1 MKRRLAAAAAAR
13 SGGFGRAFAGRLP
26 QERLYMKKPFMERVA
41 AFIVDRRY
49 LFVVLFV
56 ALCIFSIFTSNGV
69 DVNEDLT
76 DYLPDDSET
85 RQGLQI
91 MDREFLTYGDARVMV
106 SNITYAKAEELAEM
120 LRSVDGVKTVTLEN
134 DQDHYNAASALFE
147 VVFDGEKLDNVSIQ
161 GVENVRNALRD
172 YDTYIMT
179 EVGNPTGEIL
189 EKEMQMVFVILVVI
203 IILVLLLTSQ
213 TYAEV
218 PILLITF
225 GVSVWINKGTN
236 YWFGEI
242 SFITNS
248 IAAVLQLGLAIDYA
262 IILCHHYT
270 EERAHNTPR
279 DAVVKALTVAIPEI
293 SASSLTTISGL
304 LALAFMKIKIGSDM
318 SLVLVKAILFSMLT
332 VFLLMPA
339 LLLLMSP
346 WLDKTHHRRFL
357 PRIDGWGRFTIKSR
371 YIVPPVFVVILIAA
385 CILANHCPYVFGY
398 STLDTLKQNEYKLSE
413 KKINATFGEVNQVA
427 LIIPFEDYESE
438 AKLVEDLKELN
449 GIDHL
454 VALADTEAKDGYMVT
469 DSLTPRQFAELTDID
484 ISVSRAAYTAYCTSN
499 ENFTQAIGQLVDLSN
514 IDNCTV
520 PLIDMIKFLYEQRDV
535 YESRIDASLM
545 DDLEEMYDDLIDGE
559 RQLHT
564 KDYSRI
570 ILFLNLPVESEETYD
585 YLTVIKGVIGKYYT
599 ESYFVGETAKD
610 KDFSAAFSEDNML
623 ISILTIV
630 FVVAILLMT
639 FKSVALPL
647 LLILVI
653 QGSIW
658 INFSFPTILHS
669 NLYFL
674 AYLIVSAIM
683 MGANIDYAIVTTS
696 RFMEFKDKM
705 PKKDAIIE
713 TMNLAFP
720 TIITSGLMMVIAGI
734 LIGQMTSNAAIA
746 GIGDSLGRGT
756 IITIIIVMF
765 ILPQILLLGEKV
777 IDKTSFDV
785 PTPVSQHQSSGRVR
799 IDGMVRGEIRGQIHG
814 IVHAYV
820 DGDVNI
826 SLLSGQT
833 EPDPGED
840 TDPAPSPE
848 PEAEPEPE
856 PGEEA
861 ALQDEQPQEKEAEA
875 HEE

>member
-371 YIVPPVFVVILIAA
+371 YIVPPIFAVILIAA

-683 MGANIDYAIVTTS
+683 MGANIDYAIVISS
-696 RFMEFKDKM
+696 RYLKLKETM
-705 PKKDAIIE
+705 PYKDAMIE
-713 TMNLAFP
+713 ALNLAFP
-720 TIITSGLMMVIAGI
+720 TVVTSGSILAAAGI
-734 LIGQMTSNAAIA
+734 SIGVLSSENTVASI
-746 GIGDSLGRGT
+746 GICLGRGT
-756 IITIIIVMF
+756 LLSMFLVMGV
-765 ILPQILLLGEKV
+765 LPQILLLGDTIVE
-777 IDKTSFDV
+777 KTSFTIGHHV
-785 PTPVSQHQSSGRVR
+785 QTQNLSGAMRVN
-799 IDGMVRGEIRGQIHG
+799 GHVRGYINGYVDAEIRG
-814 IVHAYV
+814 IVNGTVSASIDIGAV
-820 DGDVNI
+820 ETE
-826 SLLSGQT
+826 GQPAVT
-833 EPDPGED
+833 D
-840 TDPAPSPE
+840 TATPAPDV
-848 PEAEPEPE
+848 
-856 PGEEA
+856 PGKEDS
-861 ALQDEQPQEKEAEA
+861 DEK
-875 HEE
+875 

>member
-49 LFVVLFV
+49 LLVVLFV

-371 YIVPPVFVVILIAA
+371 YIVPPVFAVILIAA

-438 AKLVEDLKELN
+438 AKLVDDLKELN
-449 GIDHL
+449 GVDHL

-683 MGANIDYAIVTTS
+683 MGANIDYAIVISS
-696 RFMEFKDKM
+696 RYLKLKETM
-705 PKKDAIIE
+705 PYKDAMIE
-713 TMNLAFP
+713 ALNLAFP
-720 TIITSGLMMVIAGI
+720 TVVTSGSILAAAGI
-734 LIGQMTSNAAIA
+734 SIGVLSSENTVASI
-746 GIGDSLGRGT
+746 GICLGRGT
-756 IITIIIVMF
+756 LLSMFLVMGV
-765 ILPQILLLGEKV
+765 LPQILLLGDTIVE
-777 IDKTSFDV
+777 KTSFTIGHHV
-785 PTPVSQHQSSGRVR
+785 QTQNLSGAMRVN
-799 IDGMVRGEIRGQIHG
+799 GHVRGYINGYVDAEIRG
-814 IVHAYV
+814 IVNGTVSASIDIGAV
-820 DGDVNI
+820 ETE
-826 SLLSGQT
+826 GQPAVT
-833 EPDPGED
+833 D
-840 TDPAPSPE
+840 TATPAPDV
-848 PEAEPEPE
+848 
-856 PGEEA
+856 PGKEDS
-861 ALQDEQPQEKEAEA
+861 DEK
-875 HEE
+875 

>member
-1 MKRRLAAAAAAR
+1 
-13 SGGFGRAFAGRLP
+13 
-26 QERLYMKKPFMERVA
+26 MKKPFMERVA

-438 AKLVEDLKELN
+438 AKLVNDLKELN
-449 GIDHL
+449 GVDHL

-683 MGANIDYAIVTTS
+683 MGANIDYAIVISS
-696 RFMEFKDKM
+696 RYLKLKETM
-705 PKKDAIIE
+705 PYKDAMIE
-713 TMNLAFP
+713 ALNLAFP
-720 TIITSGLMMVIAGI
+720 TVVTSGSILAAAGI
-734 LIGQMTSNAAIA
+734 SIGVLSSENTVASI
-746 GIGDSLGRGT
+746 GICLGRGT
-756 IITIIIVMF
+756 LLSMFLVMGV
-765 ILPQILLLGEKV
+765 LPQILLLGDTIVE
-777 IDKTSFDV
+777 KTSFTIGHHV
-785 PTPVSQHQSSGRVR
+785 QTQNLSGAMRVN
-799 IDGMVRGEIRGQIHG
+799 GHVRGYINGYVDAEIRG
-814 IVHAYV
+814 IVNGTVSASIDIGAV
-820 DGDVNI
+820 ETE
-826 SLLSGQT
+826 GQPAVT
-833 EPDPGED
+833 D
-840 TDPAPSPE
+840 TATPAPDV
-848 PEAEPEPE
+848 
-856 PGEEA
+856 PGKEDC
-861 ALQDEQPQEKEAEA
+861 DEK
-875 HEE
+875 

>member
-1 MKRRLAAAAAAR
+1 
-13 SGGFGRAFAGRLP
+13 
-26 QERLYMKKPFMERVA
+26 MKKPFMERVA

-346 WLDKTHHRRFL
+346 WLDKTNHRRFL

-449 GIDHL
+449 GVDHL

-683 MGANIDYAIVTTS
+683 MGANIDYAIVISS
-696 RFMEFKDKM
+696 RYLKLKETM
-705 PKKDAIIE
+705 PYKDAMIE
-713 TMNLAFP
+713 ALNLAFP
-720 TIITSGLMMVIAGI
+720 TVVTSGSILAAAGI
-734 LIGQMTSNAAIA
+734 SIGVLSSENTVASI
-746 GIGDSLGRGT
+746 GICLGRGT
-756 IITIIIVMF
+756 LLSMFLVMGV
-765 ILPQILLLGEKV
+765 LPQILLLGDTIVE
-777 IDKTSFDV
+777 KTSFTIGHHV
-785 PTPVSQHQSSGRVR
+785 QTQNLSGAMRVN
-799 IDGMVRGEIRGQIHG
+799 GHVRGYINGYVDAEIRG
-814 IVHAYV
+814 IVNGTVSASIDIGAV
-820 DGDVNI
+820 ETE
-826 SLLSGQT
+826 GQPAVT
-833 EPDPGED
+833 D
-840 TDPAPSPE
+840 TATPAPDV
-848 PEAEPEPE
+848 
-856 PGEEA
+856 PGKEDS
-861 ALQDEQPQEKEAEA
+861 DEK
-875 HEE
+875 

>member
-438 AKLVEDLKELN
+438 AKLVDDLKELN
-449 GIDHL
+449 GVDHL

-683 MGANIDYAIVTTS
+683 MGANIDYAIVISS
-696 RFMEFKDKM
+696 RYLKLKETM
-705 PKKDAIIE
+705 PYKDAMIE
-713 TMNLAFP
+713 ALNLAFP
-720 TIITSGLMMVIAGI
+720 TVVTSGSILAAAGI
-734 LIGQMTSNAAIA
+734 SIGVLSSENTVASI
-746 GIGDSLGRGT
+746 GICLGRGT
-756 IITIIIVMF
+756 LLSMFLVMGV
-765 ILPQILLLGEKV
+765 LPQILLLGDTIVE
-777 IDKTSFDV
+777 KTSFTIGHHV
-785 PTPVSQHQSSGRVR
+785 QTQNLSGAMRVN
-799 IDGMVRGEIRGQIHG
+799 GHVRGYINGYVDAEIRG
-814 IVHAYV
+814 IVNGTVSASIDIGAV
-820 DGDVNI
+820 ETE
-826 SLLSGQT
+826 GQPAVT
-833 EPDPGED
+833 D
-840 TDPAPSPE
+840 TATPAPDV
-848 PEAEPEPE
+848 
-856 PGEEA
+856 PGKE
-861 ALQDEQPQEKEAEA
+861 DSNEK
-875 HEE
+875 

>member
-371 YIVPPVFVVILIAA
+371 YIVPPIFAVILIAA

-438 AKLVEDLKELN
+438 AKLVDDLKELN
-449 GIDHL
+449 GVDHL

-683 MGANIDYAIVTTS
+683 MGANIDYAIVISS
-696 RFMEFKDKM
+696 RYLKLKETM
-705 PKKDAIIE
+705 PYKDAMIE
-713 TMNLAFP
+713 ALNLAFP
-720 TIITSGLMMVIAGI
+720 TVVTSGSILAAAGI
-734 LIGQMTSNAAIA
+734 SIGVLSSENTVASI
-746 GIGDSLGRGT
+746 GICLGRGT
-756 IITIIIVMF
+756 LLSMFLVMGV
-765 ILPQILLLGEKV
+765 LPQILLLGDTIVE
-777 IDKTSFDV
+777 KTSFTIGHHV
-785 PTPVSQHQSSGRVR
+785 QTQNLSGAMRVN
-799 IDGMVRGEIRGQIHG
+799 GHVRGYINGYVDAEIRG
-814 IVHAYV
+814 IVNGTVSASIDIGAV
-820 DGDVNI
+820 ETE
-826 SLLSGQT
+826 GQPAVT
-833 EPDPGED
+833 D
-840 TDPAPSPE
+840 TATPAPDV
-848 PEAEPEPE
+848 
-856 PGEEA
+856 PGKEDS
-861 ALQDEQPQEKEAEA
+861 DEK
-875 HEE
+875 

>member
-1 MKRRLAAAAAAR
+1 
-13 SGGFGRAFAGRLP
+13 
-26 QERLYMKKPFMERVA
+26 MKKPFMERVA

-371 YIVPPVFVVILIAA
+371 YIVPPVFAVILIAA

-449 GIDHL
+449 GVDHL

-683 MGANIDYAIVTTS
+683 MGANIDYAIVISS
-696 RFMEFKDKM
+696 RYLKLKETM
-705 PKKDAIIE
+705 PYKDAMIE
-713 TMNLAFP
+713 ALNLAFP
-720 TIITSGLMMVIAGI
+720 TVVTSGSILAAAGI
-734 LIGQMTSNAAIA
+734 SIGVLSSENTVASI
-746 GIGDSLGRGT
+746 GICLGRGT
-756 IITIIIVMF
+756 LLSMFLVMGV
-765 ILPQILLLGEKV
+765 LPQILLLGDTIVE
-777 IDKTSFDV
+777 KTSFTIGHHV
-785 PTPVSQHQSSGRVR
+785 QTQNLSGAMRVN
-799 IDGMVRGEIRGQIHG
+799 GHVRGYINGYVDAEIRG
-814 IVHAYV
+814 IVNGTVSASIDIGAV
-820 DGDVNI
+820 ETE
-826 SLLSGQT
+826 GQPAVT
-833 EPDPGED
+833 D
-840 TDPAPSPE
+840 TATPAPDV
-848 PEAEPEPE
+848 
-856 PGEEA
+856 PGKEDS
-861 ALQDEQPQEKEAEA
+861 DEK
-875 HEE
+875 

>member
-371 YIVPPVFVVILIAA
+371 YIVPPVFAVILIAA

-438 AKLVEDLKELN
+438 AKLVDDLKELN

-705 PKKDAIIE
+705 PQKDAIIE

-861 ALQDEQPQEKEAEA
+861 APQDEQPQEKEAEA

>member
-1 MKRRLAAAAAAR
+1 
-13 SGGFGRAFAGRLP
+13 
-26 QERLYMKKPFMERVA
+26 MKKPFMERVA

-91 MDREFLTYGDARVMV
+91 MDREFITYGDARVMV

-189 EKEMQMVFVILVVI
+189 EKEMQMVFIILVVI

-371 YIVPPVFVVILIAA
+371 YIVPPIFAVILIAA

-449 GIDHL
+449 GVDHL

-683 MGANIDYAIVTTS
+683 MGANIDYAIVISS
-696 RFMEFKDKM
+696 RYLKLKETM
-705 PKKDAIIE
+705 PYKDAMIE
-713 TMNLAFP
+713 ALNLAFP
-720 TIITSGLMMVIAGI
+720 TVVTSGSILAAAGI
-734 LIGQMTSNAAIA
+734 SIGVLSSENTVASI
-746 GIGDSLGRGT
+746 GICLGRGT
-756 IITIIIVMF
+756 LISMFLVMGV
-765 ILPQILLLGEKV
+765 LPQILLLGDTIVE
-777 IDKTSFDV
+777 KTSFTIGHHV
-785 PTPVSQHQSSGRVR
+785 QTQNLSGAMRVN
-799 IDGMVRGEIRGQIHG
+799 GHVRGYINGYVDAEIRG
-814 IVHAYV
+814 IVNGTVSASIDIGAV
-820 DGDVNI
+820 ETEGQPAVTDTATPASDV
-826 SLLSGQT
+826 
-833 EPDPGED
+833 PGKED
-840 TDPAPSPE
+840 S
-848 PEAEPEPE
+848 
-856 PGEEA
+856 
-861 ALQDEQPQEKEAEA
+861 DEK
-875 HEE
+875 

>member
-189 EKEMQMVFVILVVI
+189 EKEMQMVFIILVVI

-438 AKLVEDLKELN
+438 AKLVDDLKELN
-449 GIDHL
+449 GVDHL

-683 MGANIDYAIVTTS
+683 MGANIDYAIVISS
-696 RFMEFKDKM
+696 RYLKLKETM
-705 PKKDAIIE
+705 PYKDAMIE
-713 TMNLAFP
+713 ALNLAFP
-720 TIITSGLMMVIAGI
+720 TVVTSGSILAAAGI
-734 LIGQMTSNAAIA
+734 SIGVLSSENTVASI
-746 GIGDSLGRGT
+746 GICLGRGT
-756 IITIIIVMF
+756 LLSMFLVMGV
-765 ILPQILLLGEKV
+765 LPQILLLGDTIVE
-777 IDKTSFDV
+777 KTSFTIGHHV
-785 PTPVSQHQSSGRVR
+785 QTQNLSGAMRVN
-799 IDGMVRGEIRGQIHG
+799 GHVRGYINGYVDAEIRG
-814 IVHAYV
+814 IVNGTVSASIDIGAV
-820 DGDVNI
+820 KTE
-826 SLLSGQT
+826 GQPAVT
-833 EPDPGED
+833 D
-840 TDPAPSPE
+840 TATPAPDV
-848 PEAEPEPE
+848 
-856 PGEEA
+856 PGKE
-861 ALQDEQPQEKEAEA
+861 DSNEK
-875 HEE
+875 

>member
-13 SGGFGRAFAGRLP
+13 SGGFGRAFAERLP

-189 EKEMQMVFVILVVI
+189 EKEMQMVFIILVVI

-438 AKLVEDLKELN
+438 TKLVEDLKELN

-623 ISILTIV
+623 IGILTIV

-683 MGANIDYAIVTTS
+683 MGANIDYAIVISS
-696 RFMEFKDKM
+696 RYLKLKETM
-705 PKKDAIIE
+705 PYKDAMIE
-713 TMNLAFP
+713 ALNLAFP
-720 TIITSGLMMVIAGI
+720 TVVTSGSILAAAGI
-734 LIGQMTSNAAIA
+734 SIGVLSSENTVASI
-746 GIGDSLGRGT
+746 GICLGRGT
-756 IITIIIVMF
+756 LLSMFLVMGV
-765 ILPQILLLGEKV
+765 LPQILLLGDTIVE
-777 IDKTSFDV
+777 KTSFTIGHHV
-785 PTPVSQHQSSGRVR
+785 QTQNLSGAMRVN
-799 IDGMVRGEIRGQIHG
+799 GHVRGYINGYVDAEIRG
-814 IVHAYV
+814 IVNGTVSASIDIGAV
-820 DGDVNI
+820 ETE
-826 SLLSGQT
+826 GQPAVT
-833 EPDPGED
+833 D
-840 TDPAPSPE
+840 TATPAPDV
-848 PEAEPEPE
+848 
-856 PGEEA
+856 PGKEDS
-861 ALQDEQPQEKEAEA
+861 DEK
-875 HEE
+875 

>member
-1 MKRRLAAAAAAR
+1 
-13 SGGFGRAFAGRLP
+13 
-26 QERLYMKKPFMERVA
+26 MKKPFMERVA

-134 DQDHYNAASALFE
+134 DQNHYNAASALFE

-449 GIDHL
+449 GVDHL

-683 MGANIDYAIVTTS
+683 MGANIDYAIVISS
-696 RFMEFKDKM
+696 RYLKLKETM
-705 PKKDAIIE
+705 PYKDAMIE
-713 TMNLAFP
+713 ALNLAFP
-720 TIITSGLMMVIAGI
+720 TVVTSGSILAAAGI
-734 LIGQMTSNAAIA
+734 SIGVLSSENTVASI
-746 GIGDSLGRGT
+746 GICLGRGT
-756 IITIIIVMF
+756 LLSMFLVMGV
-765 ILPQILLLGEKV
+765 LPQILLLGDTIVE
-777 IDKTSFDV
+777 KTSFTIGHHV
-785 PTPVSQHQSSGRVR
+785 QTQNLSGAMRVN
-799 IDGMVRGEIRGQIHG
+799 GHVRGYINGYVDAEIRG
-814 IVHAYV
+814 IVNGTVSASIDIGAV
-820 DGDVNI
+820 ETE
-826 SLLSGQT
+826 GQPAVT
-833 EPDPGED
+833 D
-840 TDPAPSPE
+840 TATPAPDV
-848 PEAEPEPE
+848 
-856 PGEEA
+856 PGKEDS
-861 ALQDEQPQEKEAEA
+861 DEK
-875 HEE
+875 

>member
-13 SGGFGRAFAGRLP
+13 SGGFGRAFAERLP

-91 MDREFLTYGDARVMV
+91 MDREFITYGDARVMV

-189 EKEMQMVFVILVVI
+189 EKEMQMVFIILVVI

-371 YIVPPVFVVILIAA
+371 YIVPPIFAVILIAA

-438 AKLVEDLKELN
+438 TKLVEDLKELN

-683 MGANIDYAIVTTS
+683 MGANIDYAIVISS
-696 RFMEFKDKM
+696 RYLKLKETM
-705 PKKDAIIE
+705 PYKDAMIE
-713 TMNLAFP
+713 ALNLAFP
-720 TIITSGLMMVIAGI
+720 TVVTSGSILAAAGI
-734 LIGQMTSNAAIA
+734 SIGVLSSENTVASI
-746 GIGDSLGRGT
+746 GICLGRGT
-756 IITIIIVMF
+756 LISMFLVMGV
-765 ILPQILLLGEKV
+765 LPQILLLGDTIVE
-777 IDKTSFDV
+777 KTSFTIGHHV
-785 PTPVSQHQSSGRVR
+785 QTQNLSGAMRVN
-799 IDGMVRGEIRGQIHG
+799 GHVRGYINGYVDAEIRG
-814 IVHAYV
+814 IVNGTVSASIDIGAV
-820 DGDVNI
+820 ETE
-826 SLLSGQT
+826 GQPAVT
-833 EPDPGED
+833 D
-840 TDPAPSPE
+840 TATPAPDV
-848 PEAEPEPE
+848 
-856 PGEEA
+856 PGKEDS
-861 ALQDEQPQEKEAEA
+861 DEK
-875 HEE
+875 

>member
-13 SGGFGRAFAGRLP
+13 SGGFGRAFAERLP

-120 LRSVDGVKTVTLEN
+120 LRSVDGVKTVTLGN

-683 MGANIDYAIVTTS
+683 MGANIDYAIVISS
-696 RFMEFKDKM
+696 RYLKLKETM
-705 PKKDAIIE
+705 PYKDAMIE
-713 TMNLAFP
+713 ALNLAFP
-720 TIITSGLMMVIAGI
+720 TVVTSGSILAAAGI
-734 LIGQMTSNAAIA
+734 SIGVLSSENTVASI
-746 GIGDSLGRGT
+746 GICLGRGT
-756 IITIIIVMF
+756 LLSMFLVMGV
-765 ILPQILLLGEKV
+765 LPQILLLGDTIVE
-777 IDKTSFDV
+777 KTSFTIGHHV
-785 PTPVSQHQSSGRVR
+785 QTQNLSGAMRVN
-799 IDGMVRGEIRGQIHG
+799 GHVRGYINGYVDAEIRG
-814 IVHAYV
+814 IVNGTVSASIDIGAV
-820 DGDVNI
+820 ETE
-826 SLLSGQT
+826 GQPAVT
-833 EPDPGED
+833 D
-840 TDPAPSPE
+840 TATPAPDV
-848 PEAEPEPE
+848 
-856 PGEEA
+856 PGKEDS
-861 ALQDEQPQEKEAEA
+861 DEK
-875 HEE
+875 

>member
-13 SGGFGRAFAGRLP
+13 SGGFGRAFAERLP

-91 MDREFLTYGDARVMV
+91 MDREFITYGDARVMV

-189 EKEMQMVFVILVVI
+189 EKEMQMVFIILVVI

-371 YIVPPVFVVILIAA
+371 YIVPPIFAVILIAA

-449 GIDHL
+449 GVDHL

-683 MGANIDYAIVTTS
+683 MGANIDYAIVISS
-696 RFMEFKDKM
+696 RYLKLKETM
-705 PKKDAIIE
+705 PYKDAMIE
-713 TMNLAFP
+713 ALNLAFP
-720 TIITSGLMMVIAGI
+720 TVVTSGSILAAAGI
-734 LIGQMTSNAAIA
+734 SIGVLSSENTVASI
-746 GIGDSLGRGT
+746 GICLGRGT
-756 IITIIIVMF
+756 LLSMFLVMGV
-765 ILPQILLLGEKV
+765 LPQILLLGDTIVE
-777 IDKTSFDV
+777 KTSFTIGHHV
-785 PTPVSQHQSSGRVR
+785 QTQNLSGAMRVN
-799 IDGMVRGEIRGQIHG
+799 GHVRGYINGYVDAEIRG
-814 IVHAYV
+814 IVNGTVSASIDIGAV
-820 DGDVNI
+820 ETE
-826 SLLSGQT
+826 GQPAVT
-833 EPDPGED
+833 D
-840 TDPAPSPE
+840 TATPAPDV
-848 PEAEPEPE
+848 
-856 PGEEA
+856 PGKEDC
-861 ALQDEQPQEKEAEA
+861 DEK
-875 HEE
+875 

>member
-120 LRSVDGVKTVTLEN
+120 LRSVEGVKTVTLEN

-189 EKEMQMVFVILVVI
+189 EKEMQMVFIILVVI

-371 YIVPPVFVVILIAA
+371 YIVPPIFAVILIAA

-449 GIDHL
+449 GVDHL

-683 MGANIDYAIVTTS
+683 MGANIDYAIVISS
-696 RFMEFKDKM
+696 RYLKLKETM
-705 PKKDAIIE
+705 PYKDAMIE
-713 TMNLAFP
+713 ALNLAFP
-720 TIITSGLMMVIAGI
+720 TVVTSGSILAAAGI
-734 LIGQMTSNAAIA
+734 SIGVLSSENTVASI
-746 GIGDSLGRGT
+746 GICLGRGT
-756 IITIIIVMF
+756 LLSMFLVMGV
-765 ILPQILLLGEKV
+765 LPQILLLGDTIVE
-777 IDKTSFDV
+777 KTSFTIGHHV
-785 PTPVSQHQSSGRVR
+785 QTQNLSGAMRVN
-799 IDGMVRGEIRGQIHG
+799 GHVRGYINGYVDAEIRG
-814 IVHAYV
+814 IVNGTVSASIDIGAV
-820 DGDVNI
+820 ETE
-826 SLLSGQT
+826 GQPAVT
-833 EPDPGED
+833 D
-840 TDPAPSPE
+840 TATPAPDV
-848 PEAEPEPE
+848 
-856 PGEEA
+856 PGKEDC
-861 ALQDEQPQEKEAEA
+861 DEK
-875 HEE
+875 

>member
-13 SGGFGRAFAGRLP
+13 SGGFGRAFAERLP

-91 MDREFLTYGDARVMV
+91 MDREFITYGDARVMV

-438 AKLVEDLKELN
+438 AKLVDDLKELN
-449 GIDHL
+449 GVDHL

-683 MGANIDYAIVTTS
+683 MGANIDYAIVISS
-696 RFMEFKDKM
+696 RYLKLKETM
-705 PKKDAIIE
+705 PYKDAMIE
-713 TMNLAFP
+713 ALNLAFP
-720 TIITSGLMMVIAGI
+720 TVVTSGSILAAAGI
-734 LIGQMTSNAAIA
+734 SIGVLSSENTVASI
-746 GIGDSLGRGT
+746 GICLGRGT
-756 IITIIIVMF
+756 LLSMFLVMGV
-765 ILPQILLLGEKV
+765 LPQILLLGDTIVE
-777 IDKTSFDV
+777 KTSFTIGHHV
-785 PTPVSQHQSSGRVR
+785 QTQNLSGAMRVN
-799 IDGMVRGEIRGQIHG
+799 GHVRGYINGYVDAEIRG
-814 IVHAYV
+814 IVNGTVSASIDIGAV
-820 DGDVNI
+820 ETE
-826 SLLSGQT
+826 GQPAVT
-833 EPDPGED
+833 D
-840 TDPAPSPE
+840 TATPAPDV
-848 PEAEPEPE
+848 
-856 PGEEA
+856 PGKE
-861 ALQDEQPQEKEAEA
+861 DSNEK
-875 HEE
+875 

>member
-438 AKLVEDLKELN
+438 AKLVDDLKELN

-683 MGANIDYAIVTTS
+683 MGANIDYAIVISS
-696 RFMEFKDKM
+696 RYLKLKETM
-705 PKKDAIIE
+705 PYKDAMIE
-713 TMNLAFP
+713 ALNLAFP
-720 TIITSGLMMVIAGI
+720 TVVTSGSILAAAGI
-734 LIGQMTSNAAIA
+734 SIGVLSSENTVASI
-746 GIGDSLGRGT
+746 GICLGRGT
-756 IITIIIVMF
+756 LLSMFLVMGV
-765 ILPQILLLGEKV
+765 LPQILLLGDTIVE
-777 IDKTSFDV
+777 KTSFTIGHHV
-785 PTPVSQHQSSGRVR
+785 QTQNLSGAMRVN
-799 IDGMVRGEIRGQIHG
+799 GHVRGYINGYVDAEIRG
-814 IVHAYV
+814 IVNGTVSASIDIGAV
-820 DGDVNI
+820 ETE
-826 SLLSGQT
+826 GQPAVT
-833 EPDPGED
+833 D
-840 TDPAPSPE
+840 TATPAPDV
-848 PEAEPEPE
+848 
-856 PGEEA
+856 PGKEDS
-861 ALQDEQPQEKEAEA
+861 DEK
-875 HEE
+875 

>member
-1 MKRRLAAAAAAR
+1 
-13 SGGFGRAFAGRLP
+13 
-26 QERLYMKKPFMERVA
+26 MKKPFMERVA

-371 YIVPPVFVVILIAA
+371 YIVPPVFAVILIAA

-438 AKLVEDLKELN
+438 AKLVDDLKELN

-683 MGANIDYAIVTTS
+683 MGANIDYAIVISS
-696 RFMEFKDKM
+696 RYLKLKETM
-705 PKKDAIIE
+705 PYKDAMIE
-713 TMNLAFP
+713 ALNLAFP
-720 TIITSGLMMVIAGI
+720 TVVTSGSILAAAGI
-734 LIGQMTSNAAIA
+734 SIGVLSSENTVASI
-746 GIGDSLGRGT
+746 GICLGRGT
-756 IITIIIVMF
+756 LLSMFLVMGV
-765 ILPQILLLGEKV
+765 LPQILLLGDTIVE
-777 IDKTSFDV
+777 KTSFTIGHHV
-785 PTPVSQHQSSGRVR
+785 QTQNLSGAMRVN
-799 IDGMVRGEIRGQIHG
+799 GHVRGYINGYVDAEIRG
-814 IVHAYV
+814 IVNGTVSASIDIGAV
-820 DGDVNI
+820 ETE
-826 SLLSGQT
+826 GQPAVT
-833 EPDPGED
+833 D
-840 TDPAPSPE
+840 TATPAPDV
-848 PEAEPEPE
+848 
-856 PGEEA
+856 PGKEDC
-861 ALQDEQPQEKEAEA
+861 DEK
-875 HEE
+875 

>member
-1 MKRRLAAAAAAR
+1 
-13 SGGFGRAFAGRLP
+13 
-26 QERLYMKKPFMERVA
+26 MKKPFMERVA

-147 VVFDGEKLDNVSIQ
+147 VVFDGEKLDNVSSQ

-371 YIVPPVFVVILIAA
+371 YIVPPVFAVILIAA

-438 AKLVEDLKELN
+438 AKLVDDLKELN
-449 GIDHL
+449 GVDHL

-683 MGANIDYAIVTTS
+683 MGANIDYAIVISS
-696 RFMEFKDKM
+696 RYLKLKETM
-705 PKKDAIIE
+705 PYKDAMIE
-713 TMNLAFP
+713 ALNLAFP
-720 TIITSGLMMVIAGI
+720 TVVTSGSILAAAGI
-734 LIGQMTSNAAIA
+734 SIGVLSSENTVASI
-746 GIGDSLGRGT
+746 GICLGRGT
-756 IITIIIVMF
+756 LLSMFLVMGV
-765 ILPQILLLGEKV
+765 LPQILLLGDTIVE
-777 IDKTSFDV
+777 KTSFTIGHHV
-785 PTPVSQHQSSGRVR
+785 QTQNLSGAMRVN
-799 IDGMVRGEIRGQIHG
+799 GHVRGYINGYVDAEIRG
-814 IVHAYV
+814 IVNGTVSASIDIGAV
-820 DGDVNI
+820 ETE
-826 SLLSGQT
+826 GQPAVT
-833 EPDPGED
+833 D
-840 TDPAPSPE
+840 TATPAPDV
-848 PEAEPEPE
+848 
-856 PGEEA
+856 PGKEDC
-861 ALQDEQPQEKEAEA
+861 DEK
-875 HEE
+875 

>member
-1 MKRRLAAAAAAR
+1 
-13 SGGFGRAFAGRLP
+13 
-26 QERLYMKKPFMERVA
+26 MKKPFMERVA

-91 MDREFLTYGDARVMV
+91 MDREFITYGDARVMV

-189 EKEMQMVFVILVVI
+189 EKEMQMVFIILVVI

-371 YIVPPVFVVILIAA
+371 YIVPPIFAVILIAA

-438 AKLVEDLKELN
+438 TKLVEDLKELN

-683 MGANIDYAIVTTS
+683 MGANIDYAIVISS
-696 RFMEFKDKM
+696 RYLKLKETM
-705 PKKDAIIE
+705 PYKDAMIE
-713 TMNLAFP
+713 ALNLAFP
-720 TIITSGLMMVIAGI
+720 TVVTSGSILAAAGI
-734 LIGQMTSNAAIA
+734 SIGVLSSENTVASI
-746 GIGDSLGRGT
+746 GICLGRGT
-756 IITIIIVMF
+756 LLSMFLVMGV
-765 ILPQILLLGEKV
+765 LPQILLLGDTIVE
-777 IDKTSFDV
+777 KTSFTIGHHV
-785 PTPVSQHQSSGRVR
+785 QTQNLSGAMRVN
-799 IDGMVRGEIRGQIHG
+799 GHVRGYINGYVDAEIRG
-814 IVHAYV
+814 IVNGTVSASIDIGAV
-820 DGDVNI
+820 ETE
-826 SLLSGQT
+826 GQPAVT
-833 EPDPGED
+833 D
-840 TDPAPSPE
+840 TATPAPDV
-848 PEAEPEPE
+848 
-856 PGEEA
+856 PGKEDS
-861 ALQDEQPQEKEAEA
+861 DEK
-875 HEE
+875 

>member
-339 LLLLMSP
+339 LLLLLSP

-449 GIDHL
+449 GVDHL

-683 MGANIDYAIVTTS
+683 MGANIDYAIVISS
-696 RFMEFKDKM
+696 RYLKLKETM
-705 PKKDAIIE
+705 PYKDAMIE
-713 TMNLAFP
+713 ALNLAFP
-720 TIITSGLMMVIAGI
+720 TVVTSGSILAAAGI
-734 LIGQMTSNAAIA
+734 SIGVLSSENTVASI
-746 GIGDSLGRGT
+746 GICLGRGT
-756 IITIIIVMF
+756 LLSMFLVMGV
-765 ILPQILLLGEKV
+765 LPQILLLGDTIVE
-777 IDKTSFDV
+777 KTSFTIGHHV
-785 PTPVSQHQSSGRVR
+785 QTQNLSGAMRVN
-799 IDGMVRGEIRGQIHG
+799 GHVRGYINGYVDAEIRG
-814 IVHAYV
+814 IVNGTVSASIDIGAV
-820 DGDVNI
+820 ETE
-826 SLLSGQT
+826 GQPAVT
-833 EPDPGED
+833 D
-840 TDPAPSPE
+840 TATPAPDV
-848 PEAEPEPE
+848 
-856 PGEEA
+856 PGKEDS
-861 ALQDEQPQEKEAEA
+861 DEK
-875 HEE
+875 

>member
-1 MKRRLAAAAAAR
+1 
-13 SGGFGRAFAGRLP
+13 
-26 QERLYMKKPFMERVA
+26 MKKPFMERVA

-91 MDREFLTYGDARVMV
+91 MDREFITYGDARVMV

-189 EKEMQMVFVILVVI
+189 EKEMQMVFIILVVI

-438 AKLVEDLKELN
+438 AKLVDDLKELN

-683 MGANIDYAIVTTS
+683 MGANIDYAIVISS
-696 RFMEFKDKM
+696 RYLKLKETM
-705 PKKDAIIE
+705 PYKDAMIE
-713 TMNLAFP
+713 ALNLAFP
-720 TIITSGLMMVIAGI
+720 TVVTSGSILAAAGI
-734 LIGQMTSNAAIA
+734 SIGVLSSENTVASI
-746 GIGDSLGRGT
+746 GICLGRGT
-756 IITIIIVMF
+756 LLSMFLVMGV
-765 ILPQILLLGEKV
+765 LPQILLLGDTIVE
-777 IDKTSFDV
+777 KTSFTIGHHV
-785 PTPVSQHQSSGRVR
+785 QTQNLSGAMRVN
-799 IDGMVRGEIRGQIHG
+799 GHVRGYINGYVDAEIRG
-814 IVHAYV
+814 IVNGTVSASIDIGAV
-820 DGDVNI
+820 ETE
-826 SLLSGQT
+826 GQPAVT
-833 EPDPGED
+833 D
-840 TDPAPSPE
+840 TATPAPDV
-848 PEAEPEPE
+848 
-856 PGEEA
+856 PGKEDS
-861 ALQDEQPQEKEAEA
+861 DEK
-875 HEE
+875 